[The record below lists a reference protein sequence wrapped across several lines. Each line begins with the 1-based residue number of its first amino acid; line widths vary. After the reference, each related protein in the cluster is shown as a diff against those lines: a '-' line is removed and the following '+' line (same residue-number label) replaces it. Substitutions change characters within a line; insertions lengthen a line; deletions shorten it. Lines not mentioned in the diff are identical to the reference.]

1 MVIADL
7 GEYWLEKENKTVKTV
22 KYKEDII
29 NAILSHGKQP

>member
-7 GEYWLEKENKTVKTV
+7 GEYWLEKENKTV